1 MYTMNDSSQNAI
13 PAQPW
18 SEHSSGRKC
27 SLASKVGAG
36 ILALVFAKAMM
47 VVAKKLR
54 EEAIRRQDQRA
65 LDARLDE
72 AIEETMD
79 CSDPITKY

>member
-1 MYTMNDSSQNAI
+1 MYSMNESNQNAI
-13 PAQPW
+13 STQPW
-18 SEHSSGRKC
+18 NANASGRKC

-36 ILALVFAKAMM
+36 ILTFVFAKAMIM
-47 VVAKKLR
+47 VAKKLR